1 MKSSKIKGSEIFL
14 NALFL
19 MVMLLSQSEKKY
31 KK

>member
-1 MKSSKIKGSEIFL
+1 MKSSKTKGSEIFL

-19 MVMLLSQSEKKY
+19 MVALLSQSEKKY

>member
-1 MKSSKIKGSEIFL
+1 MKSSKTKGSEIFL

-19 MVMLLSQSEKKY
+19 MVALLRQSEKKY

>member
-1 MKSSKIKGSEIFL
+1 MKSSKTKGSEIFL

-19 MVMLLSQSEKKY
+19 MVVLSTQGKEKY